1 MEDAMS
7 FLKTVSEDKR
17 TLEMFRYLVNRSYI
31 RVVNY
36 HNTRQMHADRFE
48 KEIAFFRKNFVSVT
62 MDMLD
67 EFFETRRWP
76 AWISRA

>member
-48 KEIAFFRKNFVSVT
+48 SEEFRIRNHGYAGRVLR
-62 MDMLD
+62 D
-67 EFFETRRWP
+67 P
-76 AWISRA
+76 ALAGG